1 MANETAMVHP
11 TNKIVL
17 DSTGIHTQTKKVET
31 ATTMYPGRLVKRG
44 TNDDDVVVGT
54 AGADVYGW
62 LGYEQTSK
70 KHRPATVDT
79 IYLINAQ
86 VAVINGPGI
95 IVVASLADGETITK
109 GERVCSAAAGEVV
122 AATAAAPPSGTVAM
136 TSTGAQATMAGQ
148 LSTAGIVVGIAEESK
163 TASGSSEDLLVR
175 SLI

>member
-1 MANETAMVHP
+1 MVKP
-11 TNKIVL
+11 SNKIVL
-17 DSTGIHTQTKKVET
+17 DSTGIHTQTKKVEN
-31 ATTMYPGRLVKRG
+31 ATTMYAGRLVKRG
-44 TNDDDVVVGT
+44 TNDDDVVVAT
-54 AGADVYGW
+54 AGSDAYAW

-70 KHRPATVDT
+70 KYRPATVDT

-86 VAVINGPGI
+86 AAVINGPGI
-95 IVVASLADGETITK
+95 IVVASLKDGETITK
-109 GERVCSAAAGEVV
+109 GERVCAGASGEVV

-136 TSTGAQATMAGQ
+136 TSTSAQATMGGQ